1 MLEVFHGKKKFNQIF
16 KKKECSIPL
25 LMDELRIYNRPLEDY
40 EIEAEAEPALG
51 GIEPSYI

>member
-1 MLEVFHGKKKFNQIF
+1 MVKRSIYKSIII
-16 KKKECSIPL
+16 KECSIPL